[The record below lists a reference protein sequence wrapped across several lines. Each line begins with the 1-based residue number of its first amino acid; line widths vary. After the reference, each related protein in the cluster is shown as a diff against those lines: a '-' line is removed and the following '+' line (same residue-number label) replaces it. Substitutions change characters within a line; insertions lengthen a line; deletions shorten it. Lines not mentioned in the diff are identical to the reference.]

1 LHIVHYNLTTT
12 TKEGGVE
19 TFVWDLA
26 GEQARAGHRV
36 TIVSGRGTVQRN
48 LPGVEVRTA
57 GYVDRDVFAIG
68 PFRRAWALRKLAER
82 LSMLPRGLFL
92 VGRPDLVHIH
102 KPYDLPLALLLRPRG
117 VPVFYHGHGEGFFP
131 GDRTLA
137 RSAAALLSCSTYNA
151 ETLRARY
158 GQEATIVYN
167 GVDTGHFRPSDP
179 EPSLRAALTGDARY
193 VLLMPGR
200 FMPWKGHADV
210 IEAVSQVRDL
220 PLRLVLVGQGETRQA
235 LEARATALG
244 VGDRVHFT
252 GTVPHRE
259 MPRYFAAADVVIG
272 ASVASE
278 TFGMVLA
285 EAMACERAVLA
296 STWRGY
302 DDVVVQGATGE
313 RFAAGDP
320 ESLAAALRRLLAE
333 PETRR
338 VYGAAG
344 RRRVD
349 DLFRWPR
356 VAARVQGVY
365 DRVLGSRSR
374 V

>member
-1 LHIVHYNLTTT
+1 MHIVHYNLTTT

>member
-36 TIVSGRGTVQRN
+36 TIVSGRGPVQRS
-48 LPGVEVRTA
+48 LPGVEVKTA
-57 GYVDRDVFAIG
+57 GYLDRDVFAFG

-102 KPYDLPLALLLRPRG
+102 KPYDLPLAPLLRLRG

-131 GDRTLA
+131 GDRALA

-167 GVDTGHFRPSDP
+167 GVDTGHFRPADP
-179 EPSLRAALTGDARY
+179 EPSLRAALAGDARY

-210 IEAVSQVRDL
+210 LDAVSQARDL
-220 PLRLVLVGQGETRQA
+220 PLRLVLVGEGETRQA

-244 VGDRVHFT
+244 IRERVLFT
-252 GTVPHRE
+252 GTVPHRD
-259 MPRYFAAADVVIG
+259 MPRYFAAADMVLG

-302 DDVVVQGATGE
+302 DDVVIQGATGE
-313 RFAAGDP
+313 RFDAGDP
-320 ESLAAALRRLLAE
+320 ASLAAALRRLMAE
-333 PETRR
+333 PATRNA
-338 VYGAAG
+338 YGAAG

-356 VAARVQGVY
+356 VADRVQGVY